1 MAAIGVVARVPSTR
15 NAVTR
20 PLRLLTLGH
29 SYVVG
34 TNRAL
39 ARAMAEAG
47 AGEWEVTAAA
57 PASFPGDLGPIRLR
71 PLEGERVEPVA
82 VRGPGRIHTMTYGRG
97 LRALLGRP
105 WDVVHCWE
113 EPFILAGAQIAGWT
127 PPEARLVFATFQNLP
142 KRYPPPFRW
151 TERFAMG
158 RADGWIAFGHTVQAA
173 LEGRPG
179 YATRP
184 HRVIAP
190 GVDTTLFRP
199 DAAGGAAVRASLGWG
214 DAGPPV
220 VGYLGRFV
228 PEKGLDTLMRGLDG
242 ATEPWRALFVGG
254 GPMEGAL
261 RTWAAPHGER
271 VRIVRGVTHEDV
283 PRHLNAMDV
292 LCAPS
297 RTTPRWREQLGR
309 MLTEAMACG
318 VPVIGSDSGE
328 IPHVVGEAGVIAPED
343 DMGAWSRAIDGLLA
357 DPARRASLASA
368 GQARIE
374 AKFALPV
381 VARRHLDFFRELVDA
396 KPA

>member
-1 MAAIGVVARVPSTR
+1 VS
-15 NAVTR
+15 R

-47 AGEWEVTAAA
+47 AGEWEVTSAA
-57 PASFPGDLGPIRLR
+57 PASFPGDLGPIRLQ
-71 PLEGERVEPVA
+71 PLPGERVEPLA
-82 VRGPGRIHTMTYGRG
+82 VRGPGRIHTMTYGRS
-97 LRALLGRP
+97 LRALLRRG

-113 EPFILAGAQIAGWT
+113 EPFILAGAQVAGWT
-127 PPEARLVFATFQNLP
+127 PPEAKLVFATFQNLP

-158 RADGWIAFGHTVQAA
+158 RAEGWIAFGRTVEDA
-173 LEGRPG
+173 LRGRPG

-190 GVDTTLFRP
+190 GVDTSLFRP
-199 DAAGGAAVRASLGWG
+199 DREAGAGVRAALGWA

-228 PEKGLDTLMRGLDG
+228 PEKGLDTLMRALDT
-242 ATEPWRALFVGG
+242 AAEPWRALFVGG

-261 RTWAAPHGER
+261 RGWAAGHGDR
-271 VRIVRGVTHEDV
+271 VRIVTGVGHGDV
-283 PRHLNAMDV
+283 PRQLNAMDL

-318 VPVIGSDSGE
+318 VPVVGSDSGE
-328 IPHVVGEAGVIAPED
+328 IPHVIGDAGVVAPED
-343 DMGAWSRAIDGLLA
+343 DAPAWSAAIDTLLA
-357 DPARRASLASA
+357 GPARRAELASR
-368 GQARIE
+368 GLARVRAE
-374 AKFALPV
+374 FALDV
-381 VARRHLDFFRELVDA
+381 VARRHLHFFRALVEGRA
-396 KPA
+396 